1 MKVLFVEDHE
11 ALFAVFEHTY
21 PRLQVTWA
29 DTLEKA
35 RKSLETDTFDVILLD
50 LTLSDSKGMD
60 TVKAMVN
67 RGIPVVVMTAHPSKE
82 FVAKALELGAADY
95 IHKRSFLDIDVEE
108 RIRLAVEKHRQT
120 KRKYSSFSFGDI
132 EQMKRFISCPPFET
146 CGSRGARR
154 EAVMA

>member
-11 ALFAVFEHTY
+11 ALFAIFQHSY
-21 PRLQVTWA
+21 PKLDVVWV

-35 RKSLETDTFDVILLD
+35 RKTLEKEVFDVILLD

-82 FVAKALELGAADY
+82 FVARALELGAADY
-95 IHKRSFLDIDVEE
+95 IQKKSFLDINVED
-108 RIRLAVEKHRQT
+108 RIEFAVEKHRQT
-120 KRKYSSFSFGDI
+120 KRRYSSFSFGDI
-132 EQMKRFISCPPFET
+132 EPMKRFISCPPFET
-146 CGSRGARR
+146 CGGRGARR
-154 EAVMA
+154 EAAMA